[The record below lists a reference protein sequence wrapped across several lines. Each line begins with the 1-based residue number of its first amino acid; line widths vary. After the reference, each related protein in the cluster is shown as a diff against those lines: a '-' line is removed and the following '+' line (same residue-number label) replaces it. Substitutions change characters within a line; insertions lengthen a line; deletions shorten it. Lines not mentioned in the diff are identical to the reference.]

1 MSATQLLLPPVL
13 LASGMA
19 AGVMMWT
26 QLGGWPLLASLP
38 PDRYVATHAFFAR
51 KYDPFMPT
59 CILITVAGGIALA
72 VSANQQSAR
81 LLFAVSALLAVCS
94 IVISVGK
101 NVPVNKWQISHR
113 STLARDGVGGTA
125 SGPGCRSPRSPPTAS
140 RWWPCSEGHRH
151 YPSDI
156 SR

>member
-1 MSATQLLLPPVL
+1 MSATQALLPFVL

-59 CILITVAGGIALA
+59 CFLITVAGGIALA
-72 VSANQQSAR
+72 VSTGQPTAR
-81 LLFAVSALLAVCS
+81 TLFVVSSALA
-94 IVISVGK
+94 VISIGISLRK
-101 NVPVNKWQISHR
+101 NVPVNRWLQ
-113 STLARDGVGGTA
+113 TLDPDSLPVDFASVDPRRDWGLWNRIRAGLAILAFAANCGALVA
-125 SGPGCRSPRSPPTAS
+125 LL
-140 RWWPCSEGHRH
+140 
-151 YPSDI
+151 
-156 SR
+156 

>member
-51 KYDPFMPT
+51 KYDPFMPA

-72 VSANQQSAR
+72 VSASQQSAR
-81 LLFAVSALLAVCS
+81 LLFAASALLAGCS
-94 IVISVGK
+94 IAISVGK
-101 NVPVNKWQISHR
+101 NVPVNKWLQ
-113 STLARDGVGGTA
+113 TLDPQSLPADFA
-125 SGPGCRSPRSPPTAS
+125 SVDPRPGWGMWNRIRAGLSIAAFAANCIALVALL
-140 RWWPCSEGHRH
+140 
-151 YPSDI
+151 
-156 SR
+156 